1 MNKEGVIILYFCE
14 SPGGVFAVTSHLIY
28 MKVTVKALWLWK
40 KIFAHGK
47 IKSRRKSLGKKKKEK
62 KTSPKKKERVPFCQ
76 EKKKTSFVIETG
88 TGGALHWHPDF
99 KQRRCC

>member
-28 MKVTVKALWLWK
+28 IKVTVKALWLWK

-47 IKSRRKSLGKKKKEK
+47 IKRRRKLLGKKKGK
-62 KTSPKKKERVPFCQ
+62 KTDPKKKERVPFCQ
-76 EKKKTSFVIETG
+76 EKKKFP
-88 TGGALHWHPDF
+88 LW
-99 KQRRCC
+99 